1 MLCSLNLPAF
11 GSAPAAGS
19 SGPADSSS
27 DEIGDN
33 EDERDDERNEKAQRD
48 GDTRERDERRSLDF
62 ARLSSS
68 LNRWASSR
76 GWVARRFASSPS
88 SVCRWTSGSPPRG
101 APSTGS
107 SRRPLISHVAP
118 FVLVGHAPSFPD
130 SRCDRLAI
138 DSASEAGG
146 WPAAAARRPRAWR
159 TSGYL
164 GRLLGRK
171 RRP

>member
-1 MLCSLNLPAF
+1 MGLLARVGGETLRLFPEF
-11 GSAPAAGS
+11 GVQVDLGFAAARSAL
-19 SGPADSSS
+19 
-27 DEIGDN
+27 
-33 EDERDDERNEKAQRD
+33 D
-48 GDTRERDERRSLDF
+48 GL
-62 ARLSSS
+62 
-68 LNRWASSR
+68 
-76 GWVARRFASSPS
+76 VAPL
-88 SVCRWTSGSPPRG
+88 T
-101 APSTGS
+101 
-107 SRRPLISHVAP
+107 LISHVAP